1 MLAANLC
8 LNGTIPHGHD
18 RLVSIG
24 ISADGQPGA
33 GLGLGNGQLRGQNH
47 ILQGFFLQ
55 KCQTVRIGCVQSH
68 AAVQCQAQ
76 LSADLQMRDVLAD
89 NVGESQLFCLFQ
101 PALHFCFVRTE
112 PGQSQIDSFPD
123 ICWNLCRCRFD
134 RQEQCRNIR
143 LIQQLCGKPVPVRL
157 NDAELALFCAAGL
170 SFGQGDRLYGIM
182 RCVGGNSLCI
192 HCGDAVPA
200 QCIPGRCREHSHAVA
215 VCVQFCQSVDRT
227 AQLSQLT
234 FQLCGIR
241 RLGSCRLYRF
251 AGDGDA
257 VPVRI
262 PECQSCRLAGLYT
275 DIHSQRNLRCWLLVK
290 LCQMWQ
296 DFLCL

>member
-1 MLAANLC
+1 MWENASGLSAHPGGDSVVHGRDSGRSPAVYRELPTSSVNEMVGAVLAANLC

-123 ICWNLCRCRFD
+123 HLLESLPMPF
-134 RQEQCRNIR
+134 RQ
-143 LIQQLCGKPVPVRL
+143 
-157 NDAELALFCAAGL
+157 AG
-170 SFGQGDRLYGIM
+170 
-182 RCVGGNSLCI
+182 
-192 HCGDAVPA
+192 AVPQHPA
-200 QCIPGRCREHSHAVA
+200 HPAAVRKA
-215 VCVQFCQSVDRT
+215 RSSP
-227 AQLSQLT
+227 A
-234 FQLCGIR
+234 
-241 RLGSCRLYRF
+241 
-251 AGDGDA
+251 
-257 VPVRI
+257 
-262 PECQSCRLAGLYT
+262 E
-275 DIHSQRNLRCWLLVK
+275 
-290 LCQMWQ
+290 
-296 DFLCL
+296 